1 MEELKV
7 SINFID
13 KILGGSDASPEAIS
27 ELYEIH
33 NGNKKVIYEH
43 LITINNI
50 ISKAI
55 KYLESKGAIDE

>member
-1 MEELKV
+1 MEELKI
-7 SINFID
+7 SINFIE
-13 KILGGSDASPEAIS
+13 KILGGSDISLEAMS
-27 ELYEIH
+27 ELYEIK

-43 LITINNI
+43 LIAINDI